1 MFRSMFFL
9 MFPGLVFTAVR
20 NNGAVSRL
28 ARHQQSNTGVRVP
41 A

>member
-1 MFRSMFFL
+1 MFRSMFFV

-28 ARHQQSNTGVRVP
+28 ARYQQSNISVRAP

>member
-1 MFRSMFFL
+1 MFRSIFFL